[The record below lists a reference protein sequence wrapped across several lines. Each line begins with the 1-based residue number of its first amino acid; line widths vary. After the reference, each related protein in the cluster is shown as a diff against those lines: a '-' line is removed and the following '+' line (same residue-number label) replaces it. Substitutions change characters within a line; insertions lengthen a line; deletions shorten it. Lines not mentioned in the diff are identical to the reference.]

1 MKDLI
6 IQTLC
11 LVGSLAILLAAVGVL
26 RFPDFFSRTHAAT
39 KASAFGLGVIALAV
53 VIAYPEAHVILKLL
67 FAAVAL
73 FLTLPVGSQAL
84 SDAVRRGN
92 NNEDEH

>member
-1 MKDLI
+1 MMEWLTQI
-6 IQTLC
+6 LC
-11 LVGSLAILLAAVGVL
+11 LVGSLSILLAAIGVL

-53 VIAYPEAHVILKLL
+53 AIAYPEANVILKLL
-67 FAAVAL
+67 CAALAL

-84 SDAVRRGN
+84 SDAVRRGD
-92 NNEDEH
+92 NEDNH